1 MKIKSIIKLFSFS
14 SLSSIVNIISGV
26 IITKIIALY
35 AGPSGLAVVGQ
46 FRNYNS
52 IQLTLSN
59 LGTQEGIIQSIAS
72 KRNKED
78 KLKFLKTIYPLVVIV
93 SLLITLIALIF
104 SKNIARILWGNLEYV
119 DVIYFSSLTLMI
131 LTFNS
136 LFLLILNAN
145 EMYSQYVKL
154 NVLINLIGVI
164 VSLVLMHYY
173 DIRGALYAVFLSKI
187 FLTYYTYSILKK
199 NDLIVSFF
207 DFKAIDSKIV
217 MFLLSFSLMKLVTIF
232 TNPITK
238 IYTRSKIDNKLS
250 SFDAGLWE
258 GLNQISEVV
267 GMFFTIS
274 LSLYYLPT
282 LSKTLN
288 VQQLKNIIS
297 SNLFIVGMVSFFIL
311 STIYLLKSFIIEL
324 LFDESFLPMT
334 NMFFYQFV
342 GDFFKII
349 SLMYGY
355 LFWAKKLTQSFI
367 FFEIFFSVIY
377 ILLIEISFSIMITDL
392 NIPFVYMVK
401 NGLYLISIIV
411 FMNIKLNQLYSS

>member
-46 FRNYNS
+46 FRNYNT

-78 KLKFLKTIYPLVVIV
+78 QLKFLKTIYPLVVIV

-104 SKNIARILWGNLEYV
+104 SKNIARILWGNLEYL

-136 LFLLILNAN
+136 LFLIILNAN

-164 VSLVLMHYY
+164 VSLVLLHYY
-173 DIRGALYAVFLSKI
+173 DIKGALYAVFLSKI
-187 FLTYYTYSILKK
+187 FLTHYTYSILKK

-274 LSLYYLPT
+274 LSIYYLPT

-311 STIYLLKSFIIEL
+311 STIYLLK
-324 LFDESFLPMT
+324 
-334 NMFFYQFV
+334 
-342 GDFFKII
+342 
-349 SLMYGY
+349 
-355 LFWAKKLTQSFI
+355 
-367 FFEIFFSVIY
+367 
-377 ILLIEISFSIMITDL
+377 
-392 NIPFVYMVK
+392 
-401 NGLYLISIIV
+401 
-411 FMNIKLNQLYSS
+411 